1 MHWRTSS
8 RPMPSGARST
18 QGGSR
23 TGTYAT
29 LPANS
34 ILTTREPDITP
45 EDREFA
51 VVASIIAAVALL
63 CLGIGSVY
71 LLLSTQL

>member
-1 MHWRTSS
+1 MTHWRATS
-8 RPMPSGARST
+8 RERL
-18 QGGSR
+18 GGNSAP
-23 TGTYAT
+23 GSHAGKYAT

-51 VVASIIAAVALL
+51 VVASIIGAVALL
-63 CLGIGSVY
+63 CLCVGSVY